1 METVPAA
8 GRDRLS
14 HLPDCLLHIVLSSLR
29 SRQAVQTCLLSRRW
43 RHLWR
48 LVPCLDV
55 DQRDFL
61 LSVDRDREP
70 DFPGRGASDAEL
82 HVYSNA
88 RKEKLDGE
96 MKRRR
101 SFEDFAD
108 SVLPLNGTWP
118 LDAYRLHVSERDLRE
133 ASRRWIR
140 RGLARRPVE
149 LSVAYGYD
157 VTHHDYPWHSF
168 DFISAGGGALHLT
181 SRLRKLHLYGLTL
194 SGKFAEE
201 LGSECPVLED
211 LKLVNC
217 EHDHPIASLTLKM
230 LHIEGRYDSNRYT
243 SFGLLDPLA
252 VPALVSLN
260 LHMVC
265 LPNSEDEF
273 QSLAVASI
281 TYPCYY
287 ANNRFLKSLR
297 KASVLELRSFTTT
310 GLLEDEPQEFRQFH
324 NLRTLILIECDIG
337 DGCQVLR
344 YVLENVP
351 NLKRLVLKDCKTSGR
366 YRGESATSF
375 SAGTAFHGC
384 DKLKYI
390 QIKYKGDDV
399 PHVLVAALTQIA
411 KDVICRTKRSS
422 VGWLDWMRR
431 VVPCSHIVSLC
442 ERYNAASVVLESDN
456 SLSDEEHQSYVCK
469 NRARK
474 KHDRD
479 GAIKARRRA
488 AHPARR

>member
-70 DFPGRGASDAEL
+70 DFPGRGASD
-82 HVYSNA
+82 VYKKA
-88 RKEKLDGE
+88 RKERLDTE

-133 ASRRWIR
+133 ASSRWIR

-149 LSVAYGYD
+149 LSVAYGY
-157 VTHHDYPWHSF
+157 VTHHEYPWHYSF

-181 SRLRKLHLYGLTL
+181 SRLRKLHLSGLTL
-194 SGKFAEE
+194 SRKFAEE
-201 LGSECPVLED
+201 LRSDCPVLED

-217 EHDHPIASLTLKM
+217 EHDHPIASLTLKR
-230 LHIEGRYDSNRYT
+230 LHIEGRYHSDSYSYSYR
-243 SFGLLDPLA
+243 SFGSLDPIA

-265 LPNSEDEF
+265 LPDSEDEF
-273 QSLAVASI
+273 QSVAVASI
-281 TYPCYY
+281 TYPCYG
-287 ANNRFLKSLR
+287 ASNRFLKSLR

-310 GLLEDEPQEFRQFH
+310 VRQSS
-324 NLRTLILIECDIG
+324 RTSC
-337 DGCQVLR
+337 
-344 YVLENVP
+344 N
-351 NLKRLVLKDCKTSGR
+351 
-366 YRGESATSF
+366 
-375 SAGTAFHGC
+375 
-384 DKLKYI
+384 
-390 QIKYKGDDV
+390 
-399 PHVLVAALTQIA
+399 
-411 KDVICRTKRSS
+411 
-422 VGWLDWMRR
+422 
-431 VVPCSHIVSLC
+431 
-442 ERYNAASVVLESDN
+442 
-456 SLSDEEHQSYVCK
+456 
-469 NRARK
+469 
-474 KHDRD
+474 
-479 GAIKARRRA
+479 
-488 AHPARR
+488 